1 MMPTSLPTFSDQLLR
16 THAALL
22 TSLEGI
28 KEALHSPAETLRYLL
43 RLRGIVLDHFI
54 HEEEGGY
61 MAPVLRL
68 QPQQER
74 TVRALLGEH
83 RRMAEALDA
92 LVLEAGAAKMIEDE
106 FRERVQAWAKE
117 LRRHE
122 ANESA
127 LVEEAFNR
135 DVGQMD

>member
-1 MMPTSLPTFSDQLLR
+1 MLTSLPTFSDQLLR

-22 TSLEGI
+22 ISLEGI
-28 KEALHSPAETLRYLL
+28 EEALHSPAETLRHLL

-54 HEEEGGY
+54 NEEEGGY

-83 RRMAEALDA
+83 RRLAEALDA
-92 LVLEAGAAKMIEDE
+92 LILEAGAAKMIEDG
-106 FRERVQAWAKE
+106 FRERVRAWAKE

-122 ANESA
+122 ANENA

-135 DVGQMD
+135 DDGQKD